1 MLGAEEQQK
10 LADNLADIRQRIRA
24 AAERSGRREEDILL
38 VAVSKTVSADA
49 VEAALQKKVYHFGE
63 NRVQELLE
71 KYDILGERCKW
82 HLIGRLQTN
91 KVKYII
97 DKVQM
102 VHSLDRMELAE
113 ELQKRAGAAN
123 RILDCLVQVNISGEE
138 SKAGVEPAELIPFL
152 RKVSLFHNVRIKGLM
167 TIAPAAENPED
178 IRWVFRDLKKIA
190 VDIEWEKIDNVAMQY
205 LSMGMSHDFEMAIE
219 EGANI
224 VRIGSSIF
232 GARSRLGNSI
242 IHHE

>member
-1 MLGAEEQQK
+1 MLGAMEQQK
-10 LADNLADIRQRIRA
+10 LFDNLEGIRRRISA
-24 AAERSGRREEDILL
+24 AAERSGRKPEDVLL

-49 VEAALQKKVYHFGE
+49 IEAALQKKVCHFGE

-102 VHSLDRMELAE
+102 IHSLDRMELAE
-113 ELQKRAGAAN
+113 EIQKRACAAN
-123 RILDCLVQVNISGEE
+123 RIMDCLVQVNISGEE
-138 SKAGVEPAELIPFL
+138 TKAGVEPSELIPFL
-152 RKVSLFHNVRIKGLM
+152 RKVSQFENVRIKGFM
-167 TIAPAAENPED
+167 TIAPPADNPED
-178 IRWVFRDLKKIA
+178 VRWVFRSLKKIA
-190 VDIEWEKIDNVAMQY
+190 VDMEWERIDNIAVQY
-205 LSMGMSHDFEMAIE
+205 LSMGMSHDFETAIE

-232 GARSRLGNSI
+232 GIRQYSRV
-242 IHHE
+242 

>member
-1 MLGAEEQQK
+1 MLGAMEQQK
-10 LADNLADIRQRIRA
+10 LFNNIECIRERIRA
-24 AAERSGRREEDILL
+24 AAERSGRKPEDILL

-49 VEAALQKKVYHFGE
+49 MEAAMQKKVFHFGE
-63 NRVQELLE
+63 NRVQELME

-102 VHSLDRMELAE
+102 IHSLDRMELAE
-113 ELQKRAGAAN
+113 EIQKRAYAVN
-123 RILDCLVQVNISGEE
+123 RIVDCLVQVNISGEKT
-138 SKAGVEPAELIPFL
+138 KAGVDPAGLIPFL
-152 RKVSLFHNVRIKGLM
+152 RKVSQFENVRIKGFM
-167 TIAPAAENPED
+167 TIAPPADNPED
-178 IRWVFRDLKKIA
+178 VRWVFRSLKKIA
-190 VDIEWEKIDNVAMQY
+190 VDMEWERIDNIAVQY
-205 LSMGMSHDFEMAIE
+205 LSMGMSHDFETAIE

-232 GARSRLGNSI
+232 GSRQYLGV
-242 IHHE
+242 